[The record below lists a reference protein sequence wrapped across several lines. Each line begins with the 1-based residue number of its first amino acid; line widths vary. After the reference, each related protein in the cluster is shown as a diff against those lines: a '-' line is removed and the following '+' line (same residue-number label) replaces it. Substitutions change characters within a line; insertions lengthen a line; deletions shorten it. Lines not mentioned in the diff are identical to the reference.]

1 MRNPSK
7 VLAVWRIDVEPDE
20 HRPPVAEKPWEGF
33 VDMFSRVEKLTTRF
47 KEESGRSLRPTWLL
61 RMDPDIERCFGRVDF
76 VAHRHSELFDQLQ
89 ARKHP
94 LGIHVHCYRWNVER
108 SVAFSD
114 YADNAW
120 TAHCLQ
126 VSADAFRN
134 SFGRT
139 ARIFSSGGYFLSENL
154 LDAAVEAGIA
164 VDLTVEPGLGPK
176 AADISFGAYA
186 TAPSSDFRGCPRYPY
201 YPSRQAL
208 GVPSSS
214 ETDIRPIL
222 IVPLTA
228 FAYSY
233 DLQPWRY
240 RAVHRLLGRGR
251 QHSPLS
257 PWRKWP
263 SPKVFWDLVQR
274 AVSEQRVPYVAFAT
288 RTDDP
293 KSDSYKNVW
302 ELFSY
307 LPNHPL
313 AERLEFVDPL
323 GPEIQALATP

>member
-1 MRNPSK
+1 
-7 VLAVWRIDVEPDE
+7 
-20 HRPPVAEKPWEGF
+20 
-33 VDMFSRVEKLTTRF
+33 
-47 KEESGRSLRPTWLL
+47 
-61 RMDPDIERCFGRVDF
+61 MDPDIERCFGRPDF
-76 VAHRHSELFDQLQ
+76 VIHRHSELIDQLQ
-89 ARKHP
+89 VRRHA
-94 LGIHVHCYRWNVER
+94 LGIHVHHYRWDAER
-108 SVAFSD
+108 ATAFSD
-114 YADNAW
+114 YADGEW
-120 TAHCLQ
+120 TSQCFRMA
-126 VSADAFRN
+126 ADAFRN
-134 SFGRT
+134 SFGRP
-139 ARIFSSGGYFLSENL
+139 AQIASNGGYFLTERL
-154 LDAAVEAGIA
+154 LDTAVEAGIS

-186 TAPSSDFRGCPRYPY
+186 TAPSSDFIGCPRYPY

-214 ETDIRPIL
+214 QADTRPIL

-228 FAYSY
+228 FAYPY
-233 DLQPWRY
+233 ALQPWRY
-240 RAVHRLLGRGR
+240 RAVHRLFGRPR
-251 QHSPLS
+251 PHAPLS

-274 AVSEQRVPYVAFAT
+274 AVNEQRVPYVAFAT

-293 KSDSYKNVW
+293 RSDSYKNVW